1 MRIAPLTGLVAVALT
16 LVAFLLFG
24 DTPDYDAT
32 GSQVR
37 AFYIDHEAQTGVSLY
52 LLVLAAVFFVF
63 FAAHLASVVRDVPA
77 SGGWLH
83 RVVLGGGLLLAIGF
97 LTGAGVTLA
106 LVDLADEPTASGPA
120 LQALNA
126 FNENFFIPFVG
137 GMGLMLLGAGLATA
151 RAAVSPLP
159 RWLASAAVVIGVLV
173 FIPWVGFFAFMAAG
187 LWVVVTSVLL
197 SRRPQGGARTGTETT
212 GTAARR

>member
-16 LVAFLLFG
+16 LAGFLLFG

-37 AFYIDHEAQTGVSLY
+37 AFYADHEAQTGVSLY

-63 FAAHLASVVRDVPA
+63 FAAHLARVVRDVPA

-83 RVVLGGGLLLAIGF
+83 RVVFGGGLLLAVGF
-97 LTGAGVTLA
+97 LVGSTLTLA

-126 FNENFFIPFVG
+126 LNENFYIPFVG
-137 GMGLMLLGAGLATA
+137 GMALMLLGTGLATV

-159 RWLASAAVVIGVLV
+159 HWLALAAVVIGVLM
-173 FIPWVGFFAFMAAG
+173 FIPWIGFFAFMAAG
-187 LWVVVTSVLL
+187 LWVIVTSVLL
-197 SRRPQGGARTGTETT
+197 SLRPQDGTPTETET
-212 GTAARR
+212 VGTARR